1 MGNLHARAG
10 LASWV
15 TALYSPASKRD
26 DADGDKERV
35 RAALARMADARK
47 DARKENARKEDARKE
62 NARKEDA
69 RKVDILQQRG
79 YGEKDASA
87 IVAMDRVSKMQ
98 KTT

>member
-1 MGNLHARAG
+1 MGNSHARAG

-26 DADGDKERV
+26 DANADKERV

-47 DARKENARKEDARKE
+47 D
-62 NARKEDA
+62 ARKEDA

-87 IVAMDRVSKMQ
+87 IVAMDRVK
-98 KTT
+98 KNALA